1 MNKLILILLIIF
13 SLLSAQLWANDFK
26 DFAEAQ
32 ENEYKTKL
40 ALDRLQMAIGD
51 VSQLNSMIS
60 TGLTTQPVINGLITF
75 PITTTVLFP
84 DKLKL
89 EYQGSEYILIDGK
102 GWQKYPED
110 YYEKMTEIQTSAISA
125 NLKRN
130 FISIL
135 KDLLIFDIAYL
146 GEKTVKDELCDVLQF
161 KGNPLEFKLIISQ
174 TSGLPR
180 QMLYKRKYGE
190 EEMTICRSFSG
201 YFEKSGIMFPA
212 YTMTKDLEGNL
223 ISEYVL
229 EDVVI
234 NPSISK
240 KDF

>member
-1 MNKLILILLIIF
+1 MNKFFLILILLI
-13 SLLSAQLWANDFK
+13 SLLSALLGTNDFK

-51 VSQLNSMIS
+51 VSQLNSLIS
-60 TGLTTQPVINGLITF
+60 TGLTTQPVMNGLITF

-84 DKLKL
+84 NNLKL
-89 EYQGSEYILIDGK
+89 EYQDSEFILKGDK

-110 YYEKMTEIQTSAISA
+110 YYEKMTDKQVSAISA

-130 FISIL
+130 FISII
-135 KDLLIFDIAYL
+135 KDLAIFKITYL
-146 GEKTVKDELCDVLQF
+146 GEKSVKDSLCEILHF
-161 KGNPLEFKLIISQ
+161 ESNPIEFDLVISKS
-174 TSGLPR
+174 SGLPV

-190 EEMTICRSFSG
+190 ESMTICRSFSG
-201 YFEKSGIMFPA
+201 YFEESGIMFPEH
-212 YTMTKDLEGNL
+212 TMTKDLDGNL

-229 EDVVI
+229 EEVKI
-234 NPSISK
+234 NPPISK

>member
-1 MNKLILILLIIF
+1 MTRLILIFLLF
-13 SLLSAQLWANDFK
+13 CSQLSASDFK

-32 ENEYKTKL
+32 ENEYKVKL
-40 ALDRLQMAIGD
+40 VLDRLQMAIGD

-60 TGLTTQPVINGLITF
+60 TGLTTQPVMNGLTTF
-75 PITTTVLFP
+75 PLTTTVLFP

-89 EYQGSEYILIDGK
+89 EYQGSEYILIGNK

-110 YYEKMTEIQTSAISA
+110 YYEKMTDKQTSAISA

-130 FISIL
+130 FISIIKNL
-135 KDLLIFDIAYL
+135 SIFKISYVEEKSVKGIMCDILHFTSNPIEFDLI
-146 GEKTVKDELCDVLQF
+146 V
-161 KGNPLEFKLIISQ
+161 SQ
-174 TSGLPR
+174 ANGLPI

-190 EEMTICRSFSG
+190 DEITICRSFSG
-201 YFEKSGIMFPA
+201 YFEINGIMFPA
-212 YTMTKDLEGNL
+212 NTITKDLEGNL

-229 EDVVI
+229 EDVKI
-234 NPSISK
+234 NPQLSK